1 MNETG
6 ESPVDFYDFSGLRH
20 LSQKGIEILEFYT
33 TFNVIPVE
41 LQQFFKRTID
51 YYSKRKQRDGEVDL
65 YAELPYYLRS
75 WDDLE
80 EDEPQPTS
88 ASQSANENDESRS
101 EDNDFPGY
109 DPAASAC
116 AGASTPLL
124 DPFDNDSP
132 ASPMV
137 HAPSSP
143 FMMGSNGYDDPS
155 PSHRGEDEQPQEQYI
170 TNEEDVDHQEN
181 PTGPVALIGDGTF
194 YCPFVIVDDPSPPE
208 TAAPPAEVAD
218 SKEVIGQAR
227 SSSNQSPT
235 ITSSVLEAVDESHQR
250 SHAVEPE
257 SIPSGSIDPVTPA
270 PSSALFQG
278 IQEFLHE
285 EANLTLILPVA
296 PPSPT
301 DLQIDESESTAG
313 DDGDEGTTKR
323 DEGRDEIV
331 PVATEPIPPAPSF
344 IKEPTDDQSEEE
356 DKEAPVDLK
365 EKEDDPPTSNTNETT
380 EAVGAEDIV
389 DVVVEAQKEDAK
401 EVLKDNEEPPKK
413 KRRFSWNESSDAME
427 AAAVD
432 SSAAGTSSTA
442 PSALSTASPRVY
454 ENQVNSRPSSDPP
467 TPPPI
472 PHSSSSTSSVDKPKP
487 NAAVE
492 TTKNPQDVASSSTKT
507 TAPAAPP
514 RVDEKQENANPS
526 LPSPPSIPTS
536 SAAKPYAAVETNQ
549 KSQTVQPVQQP
560 HQRQPQRQIPV
571 FTPTRHP
578 SNFNGAQPPP
588 SFQPMNDPFSQP
600 PPNMTGDGH
609 PFNNMQCPPLQQ
621 LGGPFHQQS
630 MRPYQPPGPG
640 PWNSQ
645 WVPLA
650 AWSPPNGPPQFTSN
664 LQWASLGPFGPLAA
678 PPMMAG
684 PPGNAFAPR
693 QFEEFCAFCDSIQ
706 PHASEDCGRF
716 GYYASREARARDMN
730 LCPHCLG
737 KHNPRCCVAA
747 QRPCPNCG
755 KHNSHVAF
763 CLYR

>member
-1 MNETG
+1 MNETGEDYFFPSFYFLTFRSIPSLIKTTTSRVTQVVISIPFSG

-285 EANLTLILPVA
+285 EANV
-296 PPSPT
+296 SPFIIKQ
-301 DLQIDESESTAG
+301 LSID
-313 DDGDEGTTKR
+313 
-323 DEGRDEIV
+323 
-331 PVATEPIPPAPSF
+331 F
-344 IKEPTDDQSEEE
+344 
-356 DKEAPVDLK
+356 
-365 EKEDDPPTSNTNETT
+365 
-380 EAVGAEDIV
+380 
-389 DVVVEAQKEDAK
+389 
-401 EVLKDNEEPPKK
+401 
-413 KRRFSWNESSDAME
+413 FS
-427 AAAVD
+427 
-432 SSAAGTSSTA
+432 
-442 PSALSTASPRVY
+442 L
-454 ENQVNSRPSSDPP
+454 
-467 TPPPI
+467 
-472 PHSSSSTSSVDKPKP
+472 H
-487 NAAVE
+487 
-492 TTKNPQDVASSSTKT
+492 
-507 TAPAAPP
+507 
-514 RVDEKQENANPS
+514 
-526 LPSPPSIPTS
+526 
-536 SAAKPYAAVETNQ
+536 
-549 KSQTVQPVQQP
+549 
-560 HQRQPQRQIPV
+560 
-571 FTPTRHP
+571 
-578 SNFNGAQPPP
+578 
-588 SFQPMNDPFSQP
+588 
-600 PPNMTGDGH
+600 
-609 PFNNMQCPPLQQ
+609 
-621 LGGPFHQQS
+621 
-630 MRPYQPPGPG
+630 
-640 PWNSQ
+640 
-645 WVPLA
+645 
-650 AWSPPNGPPQFTSN
+650 
-664 LQWASLGPFGPLAA
+664 
-678 PPMMAG
+678 
-684 PPGNAFAPR
+684 
-693 QFEEFCAFCDSIQ
+693 
-706 PHASEDCGRF
+706 
-716 GYYASREARARDMN
+716 
-730 LCPHCLG
+730 
-737 KHNPRCCVAA
+737 
-747 QRPCPNCG
+747 
-755 KHNSHVAF
+755 
-763 CLYR
+763 